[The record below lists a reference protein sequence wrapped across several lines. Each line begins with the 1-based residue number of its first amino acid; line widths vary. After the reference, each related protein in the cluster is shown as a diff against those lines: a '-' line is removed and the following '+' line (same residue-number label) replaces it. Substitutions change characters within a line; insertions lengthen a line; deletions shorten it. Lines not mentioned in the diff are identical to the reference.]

1 MWKFQFSWKDYGFTS
16 CSCIGYAVCPILGAD
31 TPYNAE
37 CGVSVIYLQRGS
49 STTSVRINES
59 GSTLLLLLC
68 FPRSLGRAYIFFELM
83 LKWTR
88 QTVGNKLRKTKNLE
102 SFLSLEKGYLP
113 IRIEKTDIII
123 FRESNSVSYFFC
135 YPVNSVEASNVN
147 EFMVVAS
154 QLLTELL
161 EQKEQDNLCYNPA
174 QKVLL

>member
-1 MWKFQFSWKDYGFTS
+1 MFPK
-16 CSCIGYAVCPILGAD
+16 
-31 TPYNAE
+31 
-37 CGVSVIYLQRGS
+37 
-49 STTSVRINES
+49 ES
-59 GSTLLLLLC
+59 GE
-68 FPRSLGRAYIFFELM
+68 GIQFFALM

-88 QTVGNKLRKTKNLE
+88 QTVRNKLRKTKNLE

-161 EQKEQDNLCYNPA
+161 EQKKQDNLCYNPA